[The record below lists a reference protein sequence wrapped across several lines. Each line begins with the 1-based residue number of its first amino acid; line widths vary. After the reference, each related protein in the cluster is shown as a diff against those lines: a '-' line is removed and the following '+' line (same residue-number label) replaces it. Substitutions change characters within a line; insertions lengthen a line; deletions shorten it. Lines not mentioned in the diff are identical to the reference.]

1 MLPLNPP
8 PCAREPGYPTRQ
20 HLFGDAVLRRHALAI
35 LAGAALSGC
44 TGQALPPTSTSGA
57 PLGSQPQVQTPADP
71 ASPQPEPRSLPG
83 EAVAMPLGGIS
94 AIPEPEPE
102 PVPEPS
108 SIKGDV
114 APVELPEALPGMIL
128 GARTPMRVEEPVEP
142 LTPDS
147 DV

>member
-20 HLFGDAVLRRHALAI
+20 RLFGDAALRRHALTI

-44 TGQALPPTSTSGA
+44 TGQALPPTPTAGA
-57 PLGSQPQVQTPADP
+57 PLGSRPQVQTPADP
-71 ASPQPEPRSLPG
+71 EKPRPEPRSLPG

-94 AIPEPEPE
+94 VIPEPEPE
-102 PVPEPS
+102 SVPEPS
-108 SIKGDV
+108 SLDGDV
-114 APVELPEALPGMIL
+114 APVVLPEAQPGMML
-128 GARTPMRVEEPVEP
+128 GARTPMRVDELTLP